1 MLLLLLP
8 SVYMKSQGLVKP
20 RLHVCL
26 GGPGL
31 GGDGGPHAAAEAG
44 HLLGAELVPPVGRV
58 RGEVGHQ
65 VHVADDEAVVGEEVA
80 EQLLVLELQ
89 TKVRE
94 KITRSFT
101 ITEKAPSRTWL
112 KAPTSAFTFKTLC

>member
-1 MLLLLLP
+1 
-8 SVYMKSQGLVKP
+8 MKSRGLVKP

-58 RGEVGHQ
+58 RGEVGNQ

-89 TKVRE
+89 MKGSRRLCEVLQSR
-94 KITRSFT
+94 K
-101 ITEKAPSRTWL
+101 KPLQGPSL
-112 KAPTSAFTFKTLC
+112 